1 MSENYYKIEPDLSDD
16 RVACI
21 DDWEFI
27 YWPNKP
33 KGEIIKNPNGTFS
46 VIMEKDFIPLI
57 DQLKNL
63 FKHGEAPESGTYIG
77 EAVLAGKNEPLD
89 CIHGNFIN
97 EKQGL
102 VVSKRLLN
110 LLKKCKLPE
119 HFIYELPLIKKRKTY
134 NEFSFILFKQENN
147 GFDYDVQLVLDDYTT
162 VVCVSEKLKED
173 ICNSGIKGC
182 QFTQINTLHNIK

>member
-1 MSENYYKIEPDLSDD
+1 MSKYFKIEPDLNDD

-21 DDWEFI
+21 YDWKFT

-33 KGEIIKNPNGTFS
+33 KGEIIKNSDGTFS
-46 VIMEKDFIPLI
+46 VIMEKDFIPLVN
-57 DQLKNL
+57 QLQNL
-63 FKHGEAPESGTYIG
+63 FKNSEAPESGTYIG
-77 EAVLAGKNEPLD
+77 EAVLKGKNEPLD

-102 VVSKRLLN
+102 VVSKKLLN
-110 LLKKCKLPE
+110 LLMKYKLPE

-134 NEFSFILFKQENN
+134 YEFSFILFKQENK
-147 GFDYDVQLVLDDYTT
+147 GFDYDVQLILDDYTT

-173 ICNSGIKGC
+173 IYNAGIKGC
-182 QFTQINTLHNIK
+182 QFTQINGVHNVN